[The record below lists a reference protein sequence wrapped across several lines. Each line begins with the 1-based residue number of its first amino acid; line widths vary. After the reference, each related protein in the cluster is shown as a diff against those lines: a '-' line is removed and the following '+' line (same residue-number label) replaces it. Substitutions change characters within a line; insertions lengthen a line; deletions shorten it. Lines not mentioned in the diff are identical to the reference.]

1 MLHAA
6 AAAVLSAGLLACWL
20 AGLLACARCRGGD
33 PRVCGVSVRTLDRL
47 QVLGANFSAAF
58 AQLVA
63 LLRDT
68 ASGSEVL
75 RFLVFR
81 LDFNGYNGMA

>member
-1 MLHAA
+1 
-6 AAAVLSAGLLACWL
+6 
-20 AGLLACARCRGGD
+20 
-33 PRVCGVSVRTLDRL
+33 
-47 QVLGANFSAAF
+47 VLGANFSAAF